1 MHIQRIGQLL
11 LLGLAACGSP
21 SSEYDASG
29 NFEADETIISAEGSG
44 KILRFNL
51 EEGQAVKLG
60 EVVGYIDTM
69 QLHLKKKQLIY
80 SIRAVLSRQPDASS
94 QLSTIRKQ
102 METTNYEK
110 NRIERLLK
118 DDAATKKQLDDL
130 TAQAELLERQY
141 ASLQTSLGI
150 TIKSLQSETYPLQAQ
165 VEQLE
170 DQIRK
175 SVIINPIDGTVLTKY
190 VEMSEVAMPGK
201 ALYKVANLSNILLRA
216 YLSGDQLSSAK
227 LGQTVRVFVDDKG
240 DERKTY
246 DGILEWVSDK
256 AEFTPKTIQTKDERA
271 NLVYAIKVRV
281 KNDGFLKIGMY
292 ADVSFQENGQESK
305 SQ

>member
-1 MHIQRIGQLL
+1 MHIHRIGQLFL
-11 LLGLAACGSP
+11 LTLAACGSP

-69 QLHLKKKQLIY
+69 QLHLKKKQWIY
-80 SIRAVLSRQPDASS
+80 TIRAVLSRQPDVSS

-102 METTNYEK
+102 IETTNYEK
-110 NRIERLLK
+110 SRIERLLK

-130 TAQAELLERQY
+130 TAQGELLERQY
-141 ASLQTSLGI
+141 LSLQTSLAI

-190 VEMSEVAMPGK
+190 VEASEVAMPGK

-240 DERKTY
+240 DERKSY

-292 ADVSFQENGQESK
+292 ADVSLQEISQESK

>member
-1 MHIQRIGQLL
+1 MHIKRIGQLL

-51 EEGQAVKLG
+51 EEGQAVKQG

-80 SIRAVLSRQPDASS
+80 SIRAVLSRKPDASS

-102 METTNYEK
+102 IETTNYEK
-110 NRIERLLK
+110 NRIERLVK

-130 TAQAELLERQY
+130 TAQAELLERQF
-141 ASLQTSLGI
+141 ASLQTSLAI
-150 TIKSLQSETYPLQAQ
+150 TTRSLQSETYPLRAQ

-175 SVIINPIDGTVLTKY
+175 SVIINPVDGTVLTKY
-190 VEMSEVAMPGK
+190 VETSEVAMPGK

-227 LGQTVRVFVDDKG
+227 LGQSVRVLVDDKA
-240 DERKTY
+240 DERKSY

-281 KNDGFLKIGMY
+281 RNDGFLKIGMY
-292 ADVSFQENGQESK
+292 ADVIFQEKGQESR
-305 SQ
+305 SR

>member
-51 EEGQAVKLG
+51 EEGQAVRQG

-80 SIRAVLSRQPDASS
+80 SIRAVLSRKPDASS

-102 METTNYEK
+102 IETTIYEK
-110 NRIERLLK
+110 NRIERLVK

-141 ASLQTSLGI
+141 ASLQTSLAI
-150 TIKSLQSETYPLQAQ
+150 TTQSLQSETYPLQAQ
-165 VEQLE
+165 VEQLD

-175 SVIINPIDGTVLTKY
+175 SVIINPVDGTVLTKY
-190 VEMSEVAMPGK
+190 VETSEVAMPGK

-227 LGQTVRVFVDDKG
+227 LGQSVRVLVDDKA
-240 DERKTY
+240 DERKSY

-292 ADVSFQENGQESK
+292 ADVIFQEKGQESR

>member
-1 MHIQRIGQLL
+1 M
-11 LLGLAACGSP
+11 
-21 SSEYDASG
+21 
-29 NFEADETIISAEGSG
+29 
-44 KILRFNL
+44 
-51 EEGQAVKLG
+51 
-60 EVVGYIDTM
+60 VGYIDTM

-80 SIRAVLSRQPDASS
+80 SIRAVLSRKPDASS

-102 METTNYEK
+102 IETTNYEK
-110 NRIERLLK
+110 NRIERLVK

-130 TAQAELLERQY
+130 TAQAELLERQF
-141 ASLQTSLGI
+141 ASLQTSLAI
-150 TIKSLQSETYPLQAQ
+150 TTRSLQSETYPLRAQ

-175 SVIINPIDGTVLTKY
+175 SVIINPVDGTVLTKY
-190 VEMSEVAMPGK
+190 VETSEVAMPGK

-227 LGQTVRVFVDDKG
+227 LGQSVRVLVDDKA
-240 DERKTY
+240 DERKSY

-281 KNDGFLKIGMY
+281 RNDGFLKIGMY
-292 ADVSFQENGQESK
+292 ADVIFQEKGQESR
-305 SQ
+305 SR